1 MSSSIEISMKINPLT
16 IKKFKRFKSIKR
28 GYYSFILFSLLF
40 VFTLFAELLVNNRA
54 ILVYDGETLYFPTY
68 GEMIPGEVFGFDY
81 PYETNYRQLKKQMAS
96 GNKEGF
102 VIMPIVPF
110 NAYELDLQDGE
121 FPPYAPDFKSKHYL
135 GTDVIGRDM
144 VARLVYGFRI
154 CMAFSL
160 LLLVLNFTIG
170 ISLGCV
176 MGYFGGKFDLIFQRI
191 IEIWSAVPFLYVI
204 MIISSIVI
212 PSLVVLVLIS
222 VFFGWMGLTWYMR
235 TATYK
240 ERAREYVLA
249 AKALGASNF
258 RIVFKHILPNSV
270 SLIITFIP
278 FSVAGGISALTALDY
293 LGFGLPAPTPSWG
306 DLLQQGTENLQAI
319 WIISSTVAALVIV
332 MVSITFIGE
341 AIREGFDPKMHT
353 TFE

>member
-1 MSSSIEISMKINPLT
+1 MKINPLT

-28 GYYSFILFSLLF
+28 GYYSFIFFSVLFFL
-40 VFTLFAELLVNNRA
+40 TIFAELFINNRA
-54 ILVYDGETLYFPTY
+54 LIVYDGNTFHFPIY
-68 GEMIPGEVFGFDY
+68 GEMIPGSTFGLDY
-81 PYETNYRQLKKQMAS
+81 SYETNYRQLKQKMKTE
-96 GNKEGF
+96 NLPGF
-102 VIMPIVPF
+102 VLMPLVPY
-110 NAYELDLQDGE
+110 NAFEINLIDGE
-121 FPPYAPDFKSKHYL
+121 FPPYPPNFQNKHYL

-144 VARLVYGFRI
+144 IARLVYGFRI

-160 LLLVLNFTIG
+160 LLLVLNFSIG

-176 MGYFGGKFDLIFQRI
+176 MGYFGGKFDLFFQRV

-212 PSLVVLVLIS
+212 PSLIVLVFIS

-249 AKALGASNF
+249 AKALGASNWRIIF
-258 RIVFKHILPNSV
+258 RHILPNSI
-270 SLIITFIP
+270 SLIVTFIP

-306 DLLQQGTENLQAI
+306 DLLQQGTENLHAI
-319 WIISSTVAALVIV
+319 WIISSTVTALVVV
-332 MVSITFIGE
+332 MVAITFIGE